1 MPETRERLVRAAYE
15 EFLQQ
20 GFNAVGID
28 QILRTVGVTKTT
40 FYNHFESKDALVA
53 AVLRWRDEVW
63 PETLDRIFEERGIAD
78 PVERLLTMFS
88 ARDEIMAIPRNSTG
102 IFTRAACEYAS
113 GQGEVR
119 QALRAHRAALGG
131 TLLRLAR
138 ETGVKDP
145 EGLMREM
152 KLVIAGVSQ
161 LNQLGETE
169 SVTETSVR
177 VAEGILARY
186 LPKGRTGSKKPLK
199 KVAAKKAA
207 KKKPRR

>member
-1 MPETRERLVRAAYE
+1 MPKTRERLVRAAYE
-15 EFLQQ
+15 VFLQQ

-28 QILRTVGVTKTT
+28 QILKTVGVTKTT

-63 PETLDRIFEERGIAD
+63 PETLNGLFEEGRITD
-78 PVERLLTMFS
+78 PVERLLTMFR

-119 QALRAHRAALGG
+119 QALRAHRAALGA
-131 TLLRLAR
+131 TILRLAR
-138 ETGVKDP
+138 ETGAKDP

-169 SVTETSVR
+169 NVTETSVR

-186 LPKGRTGSKKPLK
+186 LPKARKIPKKPI
-199 KVAAKKAA
+199 KKAA